1 MSHRPILLAIVGDS
15 AAGKST
21 LGSGISA
28 LLGDERV
35 TVVTTDDYHRYNRRE
50 RRERRISALHP
61 DCNDLDLLGEHLE
74 ALAQGRSVVKA
85 PYDHATGDFGAPR
98 TIVPSDFLLVEGL
111 LGLHSQA
118 LRDRYDVSVYLD
130 TPEPLRHRWKL
141 ARDIAKRGYSADVV
155 HAILEHRES
164 VAAEYVRPQRAH
176 AHMVVRFHGGA
187 EPADYE
193 RLHATVIM
201 RPALEQPE
209 LRAAIDACP
218 LAAPVIALTEGAS
231 GELVLEIDGAIS
243 SEQAGAVER
252 ALWMRRPE
260 MRRMLLA
267 RTGDFIED
275 GTVRHS
281 HALALAQRLIAY
293 PVLRARLAKEAVTG

>member
-35 TVVTTDDYHRYNRRE
+35 TIVTTDDYHRYNRRE
-50 RRERRISALHP
+50 RRARRISALHP

-74 ALAQGRSVVKA
+74 ALAKGRPVVKA

-98 TIVPSDFLLVEGL
+98 AVMPSEFLIVEGL
-111 LGLHSQA
+111 LALHSQA
-118 LRDRYDVSVYLD
+118 LRNRYDVSVYLD
-130 TPEPLRHRWKL
+130 TPEPLRHLWKVM
-141 ARDIAKRGYSADVV
+141 RDTEKRGYSADQVQG
-155 HAILEHRES
+155 ILEHRES
-164 VAAEYVRPQRAH
+164 VAAEYIRPQRDRAD
-176 AHMVVRFHGGA
+176 MVVRFHGGA
-187 EPADYE
+187 EPTDYE
-193 RLHATVIM
+193 RLHATVTM
-201 RPALEQPE
+201 RPTLEQPE
-209 LRAAIDACP
+209 IQSALDACP
-218 LAAPVIALTEGAS
+218 RAAPAIALAERPG
-231 GELVLEIDGAIS
+231 GELVVEIDGAIS

-267 RTGDFIED
+267 RTGDFFEN
-275 GTVRHS
+275 GTIRHS

-293 PVLRARLAKEAVTG
+293 PVLRARLAKEAVT